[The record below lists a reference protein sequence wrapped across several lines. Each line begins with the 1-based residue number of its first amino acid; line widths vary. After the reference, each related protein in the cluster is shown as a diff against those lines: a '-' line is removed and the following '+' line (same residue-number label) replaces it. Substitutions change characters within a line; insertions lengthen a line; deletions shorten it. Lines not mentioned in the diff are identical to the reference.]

1 MVDLPNLRPA
11 ATKPAASCQLPIT
24 IAKMRRTLR
33 LLVLLQVI
41 TVIASIGGFLAIVAS
56 TLRS

>member
-11 ATKPAASCQLPIT
+11 AIKPAASCQLPIT
-24 IAKMRRTLR
+24 VARMRRTLR

-41 TVIASIGGFLAIVAS
+41 TVIASIGGFQWK
-56 TLRS
+56 R